1 MIDELRKAFEELQ
14 RQPETMQRDVAQ
26 RIHLWLEEQ
35 QDEQEWDAIM
45 RSQKGQATLR
55 KLVAEARE
63 DIARGEVEEGGFGS

>member
-1 MIDELRKAFEELQ
+1 MIDELRQAFEELQ

-26 RIHLWLEEQ
+26 RFHLWLEEQ

-63 DIARGEVEEGGFGS
+63 DIARGAAVEGGFGF